1 MKMIKRTLIILI
13 IATTIFTVVKCNRIE
28 DTDNIKQEQGE
39 DTLPK
44 DDKEDEQDEDK
55 KEEEKKD
62 NQGKEDENKDSEQDK
77 EQQDKN
83 DEPKEEQGQEEIESP
98 VELG

>member
-13 IATTIFTVVKCNRIE
+13 IATTIFTVVECNRIE

-39 DTLPK
+39 DTSPK
-44 DDKEDEQDEDK
+44 DDK
-55 KEEEKKD
+55 KD
-62 NQGKEDENKDSEQDK
+62 EQDK
-77 EQQDKN
+77 EKHKDDK
-83 DEPKEEQGQEEIESP
+83 PKKDDQEEIECP

>member
-1 MKMIKRTLIILI
+1 MKMIERTLIILI

-28 DTDNIKQEQGE
+28 DADNIKQEQGD

-44 DDKEDEQDEDK
+44 DDKEDTN
-55 KEEEKKD
+55 KKD
-62 NQGKEDENKDSEQDK
+62 EQDK
-77 EQQDKN
+77 EEKEEEEKDNEQDKN
-83 DEPKEEQGQEEIESP
+83 DEPKGDQEKEEIESP

>member
-28 DTDNIKQEQGE
+28 DADNIKQEQGD

-44 DDKEDEQDEDK
+44 DDKEDTN
-55 KEEEKKD
+55 KKD
-62 NQGKEDENKDSEQDK
+62 EQNKDNEQDK
-77 EQQDKN
+77 EEKPKD
-83 DEPKEEQGQEEIESP
+83 DEPKEDQEKEEIESP

>member
-1 MKMIKRTLIILI
+1 MKMIKRTLILLI

-28 DTDNIKQEQGE
+28 DADNIKQEQGE

-44 DDKEDEQDEDK
+44 EDNKDDKP
-55 KEEEKKD
+55 EEK
-62 NQGKEDENKDSEQDK
+62 
-77 EQQDKN
+77 
-83 DEPKEEQGQEEIESP
+83 EEIESP

>member
-1 MKMIKRTLIILI
+1 MKMIKRTLILLI

-28 DTDNIKQEQGE
+28 DADNIKQEQGE

-44 DDKEDEQDEDK
+44 DDKEDTNKKDKQDKEEK
-55 KEEEKKD
+55 KEEKNKDNEQDKDDESKD
-62 NQGKEDENKDSEQDK
+62 NQEK
-77 EQQDKN
+77 
-83 DEPKEEQGQEEIESP
+83 EEIESP

>member
-13 IATTIFTVVKCNRIE
+13 IATTIFTVVECNRIE

-44 DDKEDEQDEDK
+44 ED
-55 KEEEKKD
+55 
-62 NQGKEDENKDSEQDK
+62 NKDEQDK
-77 EQQDKN
+77 EEEEDKN
-83 DEPKEEQGQEEIESP
+83 DKPKEDQEKEEIESP

>member
-28 DTDNIKQEQGE
+28 DADNIKQEQGD

-44 DDKEDEQDEDK
+44 EDKEDTNKKDEQD
-55 KEEEKKD
+55 KEEKEEDKKD
-62 NQGKEDENKDSEQDK
+62 NQDIEDDK
-77 EQQDKN
+77 PEEDQK
-83 DEPKEEQGQEEIESP
+83 KEEIKSP

>member
-13 IATTIFTVVKCNRIE
+13 IATTVFTVVKCDRIE
-28 DTDNIKQEQGE
+28 DADNIKQEQGD

-44 DDKEDEQDEDK
+44 DNEKDNEKDKEE
-55 KEEEKKD
+55 
-62 NQGKEDENKDSEQDK
+62 KEDQEK
-77 EQQDKN
+77 
-83 DEPKEEQGQEEIESP
+83 EEIESP

>member
-28 DTDNIKQEQGE
+28 DTDNIKQEQGD

-44 DDKEDEQDEDK
+44 
-55 KEEEKKD
+55 EEKEGENKD
-62 NQGKEDENKDSEQDK
+62 NQDKEKQDK
-77 EQQDKN
+77 D
-83 DEPKEEQGQEEIESP
+83 DEPKEENQDDKEKEEIKSP

>member
-28 DTDNIKQEQGE
+28 DVDNIKQEQGD

-44 DDKEDEQDEDK
+44 DDEKNKEE
-55 KEEEKKD
+55 KEEENKP
-62 NQGKEDENKDSEQDK
+62 KEDQEK
-77 EQQDKN
+77 
-83 DEPKEEQGQEEIESP
+83 EEIESP

>member
-1 MKMIKRTLIILI
+1 MKMIKRTLILLI

-28 DTDNIKQEQGE
+28 DVDNIKQEQGD

-44 DDKEDEQDEDK
+44 DDEKD
-55 KEEEKKD
+55 KEE
-62 NQGKEDENKDSEQDK
+62 KEE
-77 EQQDKN
+77 QDKN
-83 DEPKEEQGQEEIESP
+83 DEPKGDQKKEEIKSP

>member
-1 MKMIKRTLIILI
+1 MKMIKRTLILLI
-13 IATTIFTVVKCNRIE
+13 IATTIFTVVECNRIE

-44 DDKEDEQDEDK
+44 DDKKEEKNKDK
-55 KEEEKKD
+55 KK
-62 NQGKEDENKDSEQDK
+62 QDK
-77 EQQDKN
+77 E
-83 DEPKEEQGQEEIESP
+83 EIKSP

>member
-28 DTDNIKQEQGE
+28 DEDNIKQEQGE
-39 DTLPK
+39 D
-44 DDKEDEQDEDK
+44 
-55 KEEEKKD
+55 
-62 NQGKEDENKDSEQDK
+62 NKDEQDK
-77 EQQDKN
+77 EEKEEENKDNEQDKEEN
-83 DEPKEEQGQEEIESP
+83 QDDKEKEEIESP

>member
-1 MKMIKRTLIILI
+1 MKMIKRTLILLI

-28 DTDNIKQEQGE
+28 DADNIKQEQGD

-44 DDKEDEQDEDK
+44 DDKEDTNKKDEQD
-55 KEEEKKD
+55 KEEKE
-62 NQGKEDENKDSEQDK
+62 EDENKDNE
-77 EQQDKN
+77 QDKN
-83 DEPKEEQGQEEIESP
+83 DEPKEDQEKEEIKSP

>member
-28 DTDNIKQEQGE
+28 DADNIKQEQGD

-44 DDKEDEQDEDK
+44 DDKEDTNKKDEQD
-55 KEEEKKD
+55 KD
-62 NQGKEDENKDSEQDK
+62 DEQDK
-77 EQQDKN
+77 EDQEK
-83 DEPKEEQGQEEIESP
+83 EEIESP

>member
-13 IATTIFTVVKCNRIE
+13 IATTVFTMVKCNRIE
-28 DTDNIKQEQGE
+28 DEDNIKQEQGD

-44 DDKEDEQDEDK
+44 DD
-55 KEEEKKD
+55 
-62 NQGKEDENKDSEQDK
+62 EQDK
-77 EQQDKN
+77 E
-83 DEPKEEQGQEEIESP
+83 EKEDDQEKEEIESP

>member
-13 IATTIFTVVKCNRIE
+13 IATTIFTMVKCDRIE
-28 DTDNIKQEQGE
+28 DADNIKQEQGE

-44 DDKEDEQDEDK
+44 DDKEDTN
-55 KEEEKKD
+55 KKD
-62 NQGKEDENKDSEQDK
+62 EQDK
-77 EQQDKN
+77 EEENKDNEQDK
-83 DEPKEEQGQEEIESP
+83 EEKPKEDQDDKEKEEIKSP

>member
-1 MKMIKRTLIILI
+1 MKMIKRTLILLI

-28 DTDNIKQEQGE
+28 DADNIKQEQGD

-44 DDKEDEQDEDK
+44 DDKEDTNKKDEQN
-55 KEEEKKD
+55 KEEKEEDKKD
-62 NQGKEDENKDSEQDK
+62 NQDKEDDK
-77 EQQDKN
+77 PEEDQK
-83 DEPKEEQGQEEIESP
+83 KEEIKSP

>member
-28 DTDNIKQEQGE
+28 DADNIKQEQGD
-39 DTLPK
+39 DTLSK
-44 DDKEDEQDEDK
+44 DDEQDIN
-55 KEEEKKD
+55 KKD
-62 NQGKEDENKDSEQDK
+62 EQDK
-77 EQQDKN
+77 EEKEKNKDNQDKEKQ
-83 DEPKEEQGQEEIESP
+83 DKEEIKSP

>member
-1 MKMIKRTLIILI
+1 MKMIKRTLILLI
-13 IATTIFTVVKCNRIE
+13 IATTIFTVVECNRIE

-44 DDKEDEQDEDK
+44 DDEKDKEDKEKQDKDDK
-55 KEEEKKD
+55 
-62 NQGKEDENKDSEQDK
+62 QDK
-77 EQQDKN
+77 EDQD
-83 DEPKEEQGQEEIESP
+83 QEEIESP

>member
-13 IATTIFTVVKCNRIE
+13 IATTIFTMVKCNRIE
-28 DTDNIKQEQGE
+28 DADNIKQEQGD

-44 DDKEDEQDEDK
+44 EDTNKKDEQ
-55 KEEEKKD
+55 
-62 NQGKEDENKDSEQDK
+62 NNKDKEQDK
-77 EQQDKN
+77 
-83 DEPKEEQGQEEIESP
+83 EEIESP

>member
-28 DTDNIKQEQGE
+28 DADNIKQEQGD

-44 DDKEDEQDEDK
+44 EEKEDTNKKDEQN
-55 KEEEKKD
+55 KEEE
-62 NQGKEDENKDSEQDK
+62 NKEDQEK
-77 EQQDKN
+77 
-83 DEPKEEQGQEEIESP
+83 EEIESP

>member
-13 IATTIFTVVKCNRIE
+13 IAATIFTVVKCNRIE
-28 DTDNIKQEQGE
+28 DADNIKQEQGD

-44 DDKEDEQDEDK
+44 EEKED
-55 KEEEKKD
+55 KKD
-62 NQGKEDENKDSEQDK
+62 NQGKEDENKDNEQDK
-77 EQQDKN
+77 D
-83 DEPKEEQGQEEIESP
+83 DEPKEDQEKEEIKSP